1 MKALIAVRVLNQLG
15 AYALGFLAVL
25 AGPHLAPAAL
35 AVFGVAALVSRWA
48 GGLLLDRLTPRRTV
62 TLGLA
67 ATGAALLVLAA
78 ARTPAQVVAAVGL
91 VGLAFEIYEPAT
103 QELLARATCGGQRRT
118 AYALLGSA
126 LVAAG
131 AVGGLL
137 AAVLLPLGVRWLMVT
152 DAVTCLLAA
161 ALTLV
166 IPVGPAVRQ
175 VRVRDRWRPP
185 ARLVRATVAGTAF
198 AYGYLGVVMFVPLV
212 LLQRGAPRWLPGL
225 VMAGAALPAPLAARL
240 SHRRLEGGHGRVLGT
255 GSSAMGVLALLMAAG
270 HDVRWT
276 VPAYL
281 AWTAAGGVVL
291 GRWQAMI
298 AEVAPEPDRARW
310 FAFFGCSWG
319 LAQPT
324 VPAVVA
330 IAAGPAGGTAPAG
343 LLTAGAAFLAV
354 PLMLAGP
361 PAPPGRR
368 RRDAP
373 AGPRVARRNR
383 SAPVPDPL
391 GRAGRTRSPGA
402 SGEPGDG

>member
-1 MKALIAVRVLNQLG
+1 VTPSITGEPTPPAADALPRPVKALIAVRVLNQFG

-25 AGPHLAPAAL
+25 AGPDLAPAAL
-35 AVFGVAALVSRWA
+35 AVFGCAALVSRWA
-48 GGLLLDRLTPRRTV
+48 GGLLLDRLRPRTTV
-62 TLGLA
+62 ALGLA

-78 ARTPAQVVAAVGL
+78 ARTPVQVVAAGGL
-91 VGLAFEIYEPAT
+91 VGLAFEVYEPAT
-103 QELLARATCGGQRRT
+103 QELLARATSGGQRRT

-137 AAVLLPLGVRWLMVT
+137 AAVLLPLGVRWLMVA

-166 IPVGPAVRQ
+166 IPAGPAVRK
-175 VRVRDRWRPP
+175 VRTRERWRPP

-225 VMAGAALPAPLAARL
+225 VMAGAALLAPLAARL
-240 SHRRLEGGHGRVLGT
+240 SHRRLEAGAHARVLGA
-255 GSSAMGVLALLMAAG
+255 GSPAMGVLALLMAAG

-281 AWTAAGGVVL
+281 AWMAVGGVL
-291 GRWQAMI
+291 LARWQAMI
-298 AEVAPEPDRARW
+298 AEVAPEPDRPRW
-310 FAFFGCSWG
+310 FAFFGCSWS
-319 LAQPT
+319 LAQPA

-330 IAAGPAGGTAPAG
+330 LAAGPAGGTAPAA
-343 LLTAGAAFLAV
+343 LLTAGAALLAV
-354 PLMLAGP
+354 PLILAGP
-361 PAPPGRR
+361 PATPGPAEGPPAIRR
-368 RRDAP
+368 PKTP
-373 AGPRVARRNR
+373 A
-383 SAPVPDPL
+383 
-391 GRAGRTRSPGA
+391 
-402 SGEPGDG
+402 